1 MTLFHSCH
9 DAVSPDG
16 YLCSSLQLISPGVY
30 EGEIE
35 IQNIPSY
42 FLGFQLPLHCVHLN
56 LKSSL
61 AQLGIDATLLHCELS
76 KNQKRAHIHAQF
88 TSHGPIAESMLT
100 LLKPGDRVAKLFAA
114 DERRLVRSPDYLESM
129 LKNTDKAGHPL
140 LCFGKKLE
148 HLISFDVVDDRL
160 VVSLPTLPGIVRYDS
175 DIYGLLPLIQKSLSN
190 PKLSIRHFLSL
201 YQQIAEG
208 QHIPC
213 EGNIL
218 LIKTEPLHIRTVFA
232 RVVNQLLP
240 QGLFHTSANILEPTT
255 QESGD
260 IFEFFGNPSTSIE
273 RIPLEFFTIEPY
285 KEHSYFCN
293 RDLLQTTLQSE
304 SEIKKIFGT
313 APQGPVKAATYL
325 SKGSEIPS
333 LYADSWLTGSAAAY
347 QCSENLAVKD
357 EYIHAQPCYPFL
369 EAMEM
374 GLINSEGALLSR
386 FFPSSSLKGML
397 ISYHVR
403 HYLKQIYFQV
413 PSYTYGDYFSHNDRG
428 LLLDLHQAGIDVFWA
443 DEESGRVL
451 QYTKRRDK
459 NSGMFVVKD
468 RVEEFRS
475 AFFVAIYGSRLL
487 ENNFSAQLHTL
498 LAGLQRAAHTLG
510 IPGFS
515 KPSPLAVITGGG
527 TGVMATGNRVA
538 KELGIL
544 SCGTVL
550 DLEAS
555 PAQIDQPANE
565 FLDAKMTYRLPQ
577 LIERQEHFYADLAI
591 LVVGGVGTDFELYL
605 ELVYLKTGAKPPTP
619 IFLIGPVEYWKEK
632 VAHAYEINLKAGT
645 IRGSEWISNC
655 LFCITSPE
663 AGVAVFEQF
672 LAGELPIGYD
682 YPPAPDGLVIV

>member
-16 YLCSSLQLISPGVY
+16 YLCSSLQLISTGVY

-88 TSHGPIAESMLT
+88 TSHGPVAESMLT

-201 YQQIAEG
+201 YQQISEG

-325 SKGSEIPS
+325 S
-333 LYADSWLTGSAAAY
+333 
-347 QCSENLAVKD
+347 
-357 EYIHAQPCYPFL
+357 
-369 EAMEM
+369 
-374 GLINSEGALLSR
+374 
-386 FFPSSSLKGML
+386 
-397 ISYHVR
+397 
-403 HYLKQIYFQV
+403 
-413 PSYTYGDYFSHNDRG
+413 
-428 LLLDLHQAGIDVFWA
+428 
-443 DEESGRVL
+443 
-451 QYTKRRDK
+451 
-459 NSGMFVVKD
+459 
-468 RVEEFRS
+468 
-475 AFFVAIYGSRLL
+475 
-487 ENNFSAQLHTL
+487 
-498 LAGLQRAAHTLG
+498 
-510 IPGFS
+510 
-515 KPSPLAVITGGG
+515 
-527 TGVMATGNRVA
+527 
-538 KELGIL
+538 
-544 SCGTVL
+544 
-550 DLEAS
+550 
-555 PAQIDQPANE
+555 
-565 FLDAKMTYRLPQ
+565 
-577 LIERQEHFYADLAI
+577 
-591 LVVGGVGTDFELYL
+591 
-605 ELVYLKTGAKPPTP
+605 
-619 IFLIGPVEYWKEK
+619 
-632 VAHAYEINLKAGT
+632 
-645 IRGSEWISNC
+645 
-655 LFCITSPE
+655 
-663 AGVAVFEQF
+663 
-672 LAGELPIGYD
+672 
-682 YPPAPDGLVIV
+682 